1 MDLLASNL
9 TLLTVPPPG
18 SGAVLAA
25 ILNIMQ
31 VPAPLT
37 SVSLCLRH
45 YITTLQNY
53 PDMNQTSALFYHR
66 LVESFK
72 WAYGARTRLGDP
84 SDPEYGPGV
93 AATVIRRM
101 IVMMMMIMTA

>member
-1 MDLLASNL
+1 M
-9 TLLTVPPPG
+9 
-18 SGAVLAA
+18 
-25 ILNIMQ
+25 
-31 VPAPLT
+31 
-37 SVSLCLRH
+37 
-45 YITTLQNY
+45 TLQNY

-84 SDPEYGPGV
+84 SDPEYGAGV

-101 IVMMMMIMTA
+101 IVMMMMMIMITMA

>member
-1 MDLLASNL
+1 M
-9 TLLTVPPPG
+9 
-18 SGAVLAA
+18 
-25 ILNIMQ
+25 
-31 VPAPLT
+31 
-37 SVSLCLRH
+37 
-45 YITTLQNY
+45 QNY
-53 PDMNQTSALFYHR
+53 ELEEADPLFYHR

-101 IVMMMMIMTA
+101 IVMTMMMM

>member
-1 MDLLASNL
+1 MA
-9 TLLTVPPPG
+9 G
-18 SGAVLAA
+18 
-25 ILNIMQ
+25 
-31 VPAPLT
+31 
-37 SVSLCLRH
+37 
-45 YITTLQNY
+45 
-53 PDMNQTSALFYHR
+53 PDPLFYHR

-101 IVMMMMIMTA
+101 IVMMMMM

>member
-1 MDLLASNL
+1 
-9 TLLTVPPPG
+9 
-18 SGAVLAA
+18 
-25 ILNIMQ
+25 
-31 VPAPLT
+31 
-37 SVSLCLRH
+37 
-45 YITTLQNY
+45 
-53 PDMNQTSALFYHR
+53 MNQTSALFYHR

-101 IVMMMMIMTA
+101 IVMIEIMM

>member
-1 MDLLASNL
+1 MM
-9 TLLTVPPPG
+9 T
-18 SGAVLAA
+18 
-25 ILNIMQ
+25 M
-31 VPAPLT
+31 
-37 SVSLCLRH
+37 
-45 YITTLQNY
+45 QNY
-53 PDMNQTSALFYHR
+53 PAMNQTSALFYHR

-101 IVMMMMIMTA
+101 IVMMMMMITMA